1 MALWSQDKYIKAL
14 RNAAEAHNGQL
25 FPGTD
30 LPYLLHISLVSMEVM
45 TAITTDQNKRDGDL
59 AVQCALLHDVI
70 EDADPR
76 YCSTKVTK
84 CVTLPEQFI

>member
-1 MALWSQDKYIKAL
+1 MTLWSQDKYIKAL
-14 RNAAEAHNGQL
+14 RCAAEAHSGQA
-25 FPGTD
+25 FPGTN
-30 LPYLLHISLVSMEVM
+30 LPYLMHINLVGMEVM
-45 TAITTDQNKRDGDL
+45 AAISMDQNKRDGDL

-84 CVTLPEQFI
+84 CVTLHEQFI